1 MHDRVAYDLEELAES
16 YTPDELLF
24 LLDKADCEESFVNF
38 IKLAWHVVEPG
49 QEYVHNWHI
58 DMIAA
63 HLTAITDEMM
73 IDDEKY
79 YNRLLINVPPG
90 AMKSLLTNVF
100 WPAWEWG
107 PRNMPHLRYV
117 CASHG
122 QELAIRDSTKMRRL
136 IQSEWY
142 QSLWGDR
149 VTLTGDQNA
158 KTKFENTA
166 TGFRQAVA
174 AGGITGARGDRVII
188 DDPHTVESAASDQM
202 RSTTID
208 WFLQAVPTRL
218 NNPDK
223 SAIVVIMQRLHE
235 EDVSGV
241 ILDKGLGYDHIM
253 LPMEYEPLRAAPTM
267 LGWEDQRETLGE
279 LLFPERFPEHVV
291 ERDKRAMGPYAVS
304 GQFQQTPTPAD
315 GGIIKRDW
323 WQLWEHDSFP
333 AFDYIIAS
341 LDTAYTEKTENDP
354 SALTIWGVYTE
365 DPIST
370 EAMKKPLSLKEMFQ
384 KERGYKAPHPKVMLV
399 NAWAERLELHQLV
412 TKVAETL
419 KKYKADAILIEDKAA
434 GHSVAQELRR
444 LYNHLGFMVIT
455 DNPNGIDKRSRLY
468 SVQHIFAE
476 GLVYA
481 PDKSWADMVI
491 TQSAIFPKGKHDDL
505 VDTVSMALRHLRK
518 TGMIARPEE
527 AQNDYES
534 SIQHRG
540 APPAP
545 LYAV

>member
-1 MHDRVAYDLEELAES
+1 MHDRVAYDIEELAES
-16 YTPDELLF
+16 YTPEELLF
-24 LLDKADCEESFVNF
+24 LLDKADCEENFVDF
-38 IKLAWHVVEPG
+38 IKQAWHVVEPG

-58 DMIAA
+58 NMIAA

-142 QSLWGDR
+142 QSFWGDR

-202 RSTTID
+202 RSTTLD

-241 ILDKGLGYDHIM
+241 ILEKRLGYDHIM

-267 LGWEDQRETLGE
+267 LGWEDPREVLGE

-315 GGIIKRDW
+315 GGIVKRDW
-323 WQLWEHDSFP
+323 WQLWEHESFP
-333 AFDYIIAS
+333 AFDYILAS

-354 SALTIWGVYTE
+354 SALTIWGIYTE
-365 DPIST
+365 DPISI
-370 EAMKKPLSLKEMFQ
+370 EAMKKPSSRIEMYT

-399 NAWAERLELHQLV
+399 NAWTERLELHQLV

-444 LYNHLGFMVIT
+444 LYSHLGFMVIT
-455 DNPNGIDKRSRLY
+455 DNPKGIDKPSRLY

-491 TQSAIFPKGKHDDL
+491 TQSAMFPKGKHDDL
-505 VDTVSMALRHLRK
+505 VDTVSMALRYLRR

>member
-1 MHDRVAYDLEELAES
+1 
-16 YTPDELLF
+16 
-24 LLDKADCEESFVNF
+24 
-38 IKLAWHVVEPG
+38 
-49 QEYVHNWHI
+49 
-58 DMIAA
+58 
-63 HLTAITDEMM
+63 
-73 IDDEKY
+73 
-79 YNRLLINVPPG
+79 
-90 AMKSLLTNVF
+90 
-100 WPAWEWG
+100 
-107 PRNMPHLRYV
+107 
-117 CASHG
+117 
-122 QELAIRDSTKMRRL
+122 
-136 IQSEWY
+136 
-142 QSLWGDR
+142 
-149 VTLTGDQNA
+149 
-158 KTKFENTA
+158 
-166 TGFRQAVA
+166 
-174 AGGITGARGDRVII
+174 
-188 DDPHTVESAASDQM
+188 
-202 RSTTID
+202 
-208 WFLQAVPTRL
+208 
-218 NNPDK
+218 
-223 SAIVVIMQRLHE
+223 
-235 EDVSGV
+235 
-241 ILDKGLGYDHIM
+241 
-253 LPMEYEPLRAAPTM
+253 
-267 LGWEDQRETLGE
+267 
-279 LLFPERFPEHVV
+279 
-291 ERDKRAMGPYAVS
+291 
-304 GQFQQTPTPAD
+304 
-315 GGIIKRDW
+315 
-323 WQLWEHDSFP
+323 
-333 AFDYIIAS
+333 
-341 LDTAYTEKTENDP
+341 
-354 SALTIWGVYTE
+354 
-365 DPIST
+365 
-370 EAMKKPLSLKEMFQ
+370 MKKPLSLKDMFQ